1 MEAGNQLYKKLQAAQ
16 TAQEVID
23 ALIEQYSPEKVT
35 SKAGT
40 VPLLR
45 WMEHMVTKGVLNE
58 NAHAQQFID
67 ESIKAF
73 QMLALGEVEQAQK
86 GSSHPFGASESLS
99 SAKRAR
105 IAIFTSVITQFVA
118 NYRLDL
124 LKQEIQKK
132 HLTSQQAIDL
142 FINYFSFDLSSFRE
156 FKDELQRA
164 MTEAVRAVLHD
175 EVIPVPIELVLRSR
189 PLIGEIKVN
198 VNPNA
203 PPLKPA
209 PFGSIVF
216 K

>member
-1 MEAGNQLYKKLQAAQ
+1 MEASTQLHEKLQAAQ
-16 TAQEVID
+16 TAQDVID

-35 SKAGT
+35 SKARA

-45 WMEHMVTKGVLNE
+45 WMERMATKGALNK
-58 NAHAQQFID
+58 NVPAQRFVD
-67 ESIKAF
+67 ESIKTF

-86 GSSHPFGASESLS
+86 ESHPPFGASESS
-99 SAKRAR
+99 SPAKRAR
-105 IAIFTSVITQFVA
+105 IATFTSIITQLVA

-124 LKQEIQKK
+124 LEHEIQEG
-132 HLTSQQAIDL
+132 HRTSQEVVDL
-142 FINYFSFDLSSFRE
+142 LINYFSFDLSSFRE

-164 MTEAVRAVLHD
+164 MAEAVRAALHD
-175 EVIPVPIELVLRSR
+175 EVIPVPNELVLRSR
-189 PLIGEIKVN
+189 PLIGEITIN
-198 VNPNA
+198 LDQNA